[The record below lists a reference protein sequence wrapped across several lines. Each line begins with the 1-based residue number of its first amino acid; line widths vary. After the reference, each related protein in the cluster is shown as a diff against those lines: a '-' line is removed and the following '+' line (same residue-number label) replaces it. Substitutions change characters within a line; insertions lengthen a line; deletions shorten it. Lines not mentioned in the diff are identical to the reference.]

1 MKRDLNYVAAV
12 EKAISEK
19 YGKQTVQDLRS
30 TWEPEREKNYLNQLK
45 ERRRKL
51 QLLQDR
57 KKLFMVDGVEI
68 KKKNDIK
75 QTSRNCP
82 VCKTYSFSSKDDL
95 YMNRFECCG
104 QCYIV
109 YVEFREDRWKSGWRP
124 QDGEYK
130 PPFLQFFK
138 ITKLISIDFLGELKN
153 G

>member
-45 ERRRKL
+45 ERR
-51 QLLQDR
+51 
-57 KKLFMVDGVEI
+57 
-68 KKKNDIK
+68 
-75 QTSRNCP
+75 
-82 VCKTYSFSSKDDL
+82 
-95 YMNRFECCG
+95 MNRFECCG

-130 PPFLQFFK
+130 PPFLKTILQNYKAYIYRFLRRVK
-138 ITKLISIDFLGELKN
+138 KWLIFWT
-153 G
+153 